1 MAKRRKEVCFFCF
14 VNYQKLVDEHFVV
27 YMSLVLLLCV
37 TSL

>member
-1 MAKRRKEVCFFCF
+1 MAKRRKEVCFFRF
-14 VNYQKLVDEHFVV
+14 VNYQKLDFVV